1 MASFSVFFDGPL
13 GFGIQPVDPIDA
25 DHAVEITLG
34 IHGGSRFSAVPS
46 EELEG
51 CDKHKL
57 LRAWNHGEGGQMHQ
71 HKLIQVR
78 SAPSKDAGYCI

>member
-1 MASFSVFFDGPL
+1 MASFSVFFDGPID
-13 GFGIQPVDPIDA
+13 FGIQPVDAIDA
-25 DHAVEITLG
+25 AHAVEITSG

-57 LRAWNHGEGGQMHQ
+57 LRAWIRGEGQHQAGQ
-71 HKLIQVR
+71 
-78 SAPSKDAGYCI
+78 